1 MKDSPHSALPRC
13 QRDICSTGDF
23 NDGFNFSSNFL
34 EVLGMVSMVFS
45 SLDFTVLSL
54 SLLTM
59 VVVLTIAF

>member
-1 MKDSPHSALPRC
+1 MKDGPHSALPHC